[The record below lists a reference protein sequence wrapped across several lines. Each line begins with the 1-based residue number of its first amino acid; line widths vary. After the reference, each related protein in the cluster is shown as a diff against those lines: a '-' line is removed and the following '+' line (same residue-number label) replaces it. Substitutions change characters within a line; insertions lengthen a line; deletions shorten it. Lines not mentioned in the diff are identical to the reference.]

1 MNIRKQ
7 RRKAW
12 KRFLNQCK
20 RNRPISGSKASTRQ
34 RELAGQWFDIT
45 HNIKPG
51 TYERTS
57 ERQLRRNLQRAG

>member
-12 KRFLNQCK
+12 KRFLNQC
-20 RNRPISGSKASTRQ
+20 NRPISDANASTRQ
-34 RELAGQWFDIT
+34 RELAGQWW
-45 HNIKPG
+45 NIRNNRKPG

-57 ERQLRRNLQRAG
+57 ER

>member
-12 KRFLNQCK
+12 KRFLNQC
-20 RNRPISGSKASTRQ
+20 NRPISDANASTRQ
-34 RELAGQWFDIT
+34 RELAGQWW
-45 HNIKPG
+45 NIRNNRKPG

-57 ERQLRRNLQRAG
+57 ERELRRDLQRAS